1 VGEREVFPFTLH
13 AFTLHGEAFEIHPSP
28 SLLTELTVST
38 YAAPLKDMQFVIKD
52 LVGLDQ
58 ISAMPECAEV
68 SAELVDAVLEE
79 ASKFAAEVLDPLN
92 RSGDQE
98 GVRLAGGNVSVPQG
112 FKQAYEHFV
121 AGGWNGLSGQAE
133 FGGQGLPHVV
143 AMPVQEMWNSA
154 NMAFCLCPMLTSGV
168 LEALRLCGTPE
179 QKKIFLPKLT
189 AGEWCGTMNL
199 TEPQAGSDL
208 SAVRTRAVPEGD
220 HYRIRGTKIFITW
233 GEHDLTQNIIHLVLA
248 RTPDAPEGVK
258 GISLFIVPKF
268 LVNPDG
274 SIGERNDVKCV
285 SIERKL
291 GIHAS
296 PTCVLAYGEEK
307 GAVGYLVGSENR
319 GLEYMFIMMNHAR
332 LGVGL
337 EGVALAERAY
347 QHALEYAKTR
357 VQGRAIGQKDG
368 DRVTIIH
375 HPDVRRMLM
384 TMKAQT
390 EAMRALAYTASAVL
404 DISRHHAD
412 GKERRRNQALVD
424 FLIPVVKGWCTEQC
438 LEVASTGVQVH
449 GGMGFVEETGAAQ
462 FLRDARITTIYE
474 GTTGIQAADLVGRKV
489 GFEQGATA
497 FAVIDEMR
505 TLDGGLARSKNA
517 DVAAARD
524 NFKHAVDGLAAAT
537 QWIVGTF
544 PKDPNA
550 AAAVSVPYLKLWG
563 TVAGG
568 WLMARA
574 ALIAESKLATG
585 TGDADFC
592 RAKIITA
599 RFYAEHIL
607 PQAAALSSEVVNGA
621 ASVLALAEAQF

>member
-1 VGEREVFPFTLH
+1 MS
-13 AFTLHGEAFEIHPSP
+13 I
-28 SLLTELTVST
+28 
-38 YAAPLKDMQFVIKD
+38 YAAPVKDMQFVIKE

-58 ISAMPECAEV
+58 ISAIPECAEV
-68 SAELVDAVLEE
+68 TAELVDAVLEE
-79 ASKFAAEVLDPLN
+79 ARKFAAAVLDPLN
-92 RSGDQE
+92 RSGDRE
-98 GVRLAGGNVSVPQG
+98 GVRLVDGKVVVPQG
-112 FKQAYEHFV
+112 FSEAYRQFV
-121 AGGWNGLSGQAE
+121 AGGWNGLSGQTE

-168 LEALRLCGTPE
+168 LEALRLRGSDA
-179 QKKIFLPKLT
+179 QKKMFLPRLT
-189 AGEWCGTMNL
+189 SGEWSGTMNL

-208 SAVRTRAVPEGD
+208 SAVRARAVPEGD
-220 HYRIRGTKIFITW
+220 HYRIHGTKIFITW
-233 GEHDLTQNIIHLVLA
+233 GEHDMAENIIHLVLA

-268 LVNPDG
+268 LPKPDG
-274 SIGERNDVKCV
+274 TPGERNDVKCV
-285 SIERKL
+285 SIEHKL

-296 PTCVLAYGEEK
+296 PTCVLAYGDSK
-307 GAVGYLVGSENR
+307 GAVGYLVGEENR
-319 GLEYMFIMMNHAR
+319 GLETMFIMMNHAR

-357 VQGRAIGQKDG
+357 VQGRAIGQKSG
-368 DRVTIIH
+368 ERVTIIH

-384 TMKAQT
+384 AMKAQT
-390 EAMRALAYTASAVL
+390 EAMRALAYTASAAL
-404 DISRHHAD
+404 DLSRHHPD

-424 FLIPVVKGWCTEQC
+424 LLIPVVKGWCTESSIE
-438 LEVASTGVQVH
+438 LASTGIQIH

-497 FAVIDEMR
+497 FAVIDDMR
-505 TLDGGLARSKNA
+505 KLDADLARSKNA
-517 DVAAARD
+517 DIAAQRG
-524 NFKHAVDGLAAAT
+524 NLEHAVDGLNRAT
-537 QWIVGTF
+537 QWLVDTF
-544 PKDPNA
+544 PQDPNA
-550 AAAVSVPYLKLWG
+550 VAAVSVPYLKLWG

-574 ALIAESKLATG
+574 ALIAETQLSAG
-585 TGDADFC
+585 AVDADFY
-592 RAKIITA
+592 RAKIATA
-599 RFYAEHIL
+599 RFYGEHIL
-607 PQAAALSSEVVNGA
+607 PQASGLASEVVNGA
-621 ASVLALAEAQF
+621 GSVLTLTEAQF